1 MKKSILFYPV
11 FLLALLLLHSCRND
25 NAKNEIKDP
34 SPYFKTFITGDEKNV
49 LRDINF
55 NLSADEIKKN
65 ETSKLYEETPDH
77 LFYEFSFPTDSTAF
91 SEYANIQYFFDE
103 NNQLDII
110 TADIYMNDSIQE
122 NKLRN
127 NLMDYYTYKYGSLQK
142 DDNEQDVW
150 KGTFTDKKTNQSYY
164 YSVAIKKLED
174 DYGVSIEYV
183 RE

>member
-1 MKKSILFYPV
+1 MATTILS
-11 FLLALLLLHSCRND
+11 LTSCHHD
-25 NAKNEIKDP
+25 DHKNAVQDA
-34 SPYFKTFITGDEKNV
+34 SPYFTHFMTGSEDYV
-49 LRDINF
+49 LRNIGF
-55 NLSADEIKKN
+55 NLTPEELKKK

-91 SEYANIQYFFDE
+91 SEYANIQYFFNE

-110 TADIYMNDSIQE
+110 TADIYMNDSTQE

-127 NLMDYYTYKYGSLQK
+127 NLTQYYNLRYGSPEK
-142 DDNEQDVW
+142 DENDQEVW
-150 KGTFTDKKTNQSYY
+150 KGSYEDKKTSQSYP
-164 YSVAIKKLED
+164 YSVDIKDLDD